1 MNIDEAVYA
10 HLIAFPG
17 LSALINKRVYPIVM
31 PINVVL
37 PAVSVQRISTERVHA
52 FQADTGL
59 TSASVQVSIWAKTD
73 TVKKGYSHTA
83 AVSEQTR
90 KALQNFS
97 ATMGGTGGVTVNAV
111 LMDTEMT
118 DYDETTQTYAVH
130 QDFQIWY
137 QEV

>member
-17 LSALINKRVYPIVM
+17 LAALINKRVYPIVM
-31 PINVVL
+31 PLNAVM
-37 PAVSVQRISTERVHA
+37 PAVSIQRISTERVHA
-52 FQADTGL
+52 FQADIGL
-59 TSASVQVSIWAKTD
+59 AAASIQVSIWAKTD
-73 TVKKGYSHTA
+73 TVKKGYAHTG

-97 ATMGGTGGVTVNAV
+97 GTMGGTGGVVVNAV

-118 DYDETTQTYAVH
+118 DYDESTQTYAVH
-130 QDFQIWY
+130 QDFEIWY